1 MTELEYTV
9 DSVLAQFDCD
19 KWLDRYWAFLLQ
31 ENQKVNLVSRETDLP
46 QFRRLVAE
54 ALLPF
59 SQISKSFDSYLDIGS
74 GGGIP
79 AIPLLLSGIAKGEGM
94 LYERTKKKAVALA
107 RLLENLEISRA
118 KVVPESF
125 GERLANRTFS
135 LITLSYVSLTPMLLE
150 SIRSHLSPGGI
161 LVYYSRPEFEPK
173 NIRAQ
178 YFTYSHSGSDTRKR
192 FSILTK

>member
-1 MTELEYTV
+1 VTELEYTV
-9 DSVLAQFDCD
+9 DSVLAKFDCD
-19 KWLDRYWAFLLQ
+19 KWLDRYWAFLFQ

-59 SQISKSFDSYLDIGS
+59 SQISRCFDSYLDIGS

-79 AIPLLLSGIAKGEGM
+79 AIPLLLSGIAKGEAM

-107 RLLENLEISRA
+107 RLLGNLEVSRA
-118 KVVPESF
+118 KVVP
-125 GERLANRTFS
+125 
-135 LITLSYVSLTPMLLE
+135 SYVSLTPTLCE

-173 NIRAQ
+173 NILAQ
-178 YFTYSHSGSDTRKR
+178 YFSYSHSGSDTRKH